1 MNAFHRVRCGRFCGL
16 YVTIAGLNPFSPNRV
31 LCVSIGVPLYRFY
44 TTRKNL
50 GAA

>member
-1 MNAFHRVRCGRFCGL
+1 MTYVVRAGPYRDL
-16 YVTIAGLNPFSPNRV
+16 SVVIAGLNPFSPNRV
-31 LCVSIGVPLYRFY
+31 LCVSIGVPVYRFY